1 MREESTCLEDKRVST
16 KKSKKGRSNLSVK
29 GRRKHFELL
38 PSDLQADDAEDDDAD
53 VDRLADN
60 TQQAPG
66 GHQSL
71 SGEGDVAAGVPDGN
85 DLEDVK
91 DKDAG
96 RRACGK
102 PATSTSF
109 EVEAVGGNDDVQAVA
124 PVRKKA
130 LSVLVICI
138 GGILLGS
145 AASRY
150 ALLHSAEKR
159 TTMFTASVEPSSA
172 GAKDSVNA
180 TRTLLPAASPPFPA
194 PAAQPRPPSPALPLL
209 ASPRP
214 PQSPCPSPALPPLAS
229 PRPPPSPPCVRQ
241 RACTLANVLP
251 PLPVLSDA
259 NRATERAWHSYVHT
273 VYGSPLPAGQV
284 IDLNTFTWF
293 FTDDNTSTARA
304 GAVEDADGNAPTQLL
319 RSPHHCLSVCE
330 AKYGESTYEGSPWV
344 HAQERTKVNP
354 GYVFLAI
361 GFFVQRSVWS
371 EPSAFEQCSRVE
383 VSHVRSSFS
392 YGGAGER
399 GVSWFF
405 HTVGSGIFLDCT
417 QLPTRGRTVV
427 YRDRLEF
434 SSVNQRWEDDRV
446 FPYSWMEANG
456 VAMIIFTQ
464 EGFKIQGNDAPP
476 RTEILV
482 RLENRRA
489 VELDGGDRG
498 VCLEGPGLRVKL
510 FAGWHGASRCACSP
524 LHKGGYV
531 FLHCEHNETELS
543 TEVRAAAD
551 LRLSSY
557 DADTPGPSEAVRAI

>member
-1 MREESTCLEDKRVST
+1 V
-16 KKSKKGRSNLSVK
+16 
-29 GRRKHFELL
+29 
-38 PSDLQADDAEDDDAD
+38 
-53 VDRLADN
+53 
-60 TQQAPG
+60 
-66 GHQSL
+66 
-71 SGEGDVAAGVPDGN
+71 
-85 DLEDVK
+85 
-91 DKDAG
+91 
-96 RRACGK
+96 
-102 PATSTSF
+102 
-109 EVEAVGGNDDVQAVA
+109 
-124 PVRKKA
+124 
-130 LSVLVICI
+130 
-138 GGILLGS
+138 
-145 AASRY
+145 
-150 ALLHSAEKR
+150 
-159 TTMFTASVEPSSA
+159 
-172 GAKDSVNA
+172 
-180 TRTLLPAASPPFPA
+180 
-194 PAAQPRPPSPALPLL
+194 
-209 ASPRP
+209 
-214 PQSPCPSPALPPLAS
+214 
-229 PRPPPSPPCVRQ
+229 
-241 RACTLANVLP
+241 
-251 PLPVLSDA
+251 
-259 NRATERAWHSYVHT
+259 TERAWHSYVHT
-273 VYGSPLPAGQV
+273 VYGSPLPEGQV

-293 FTDDNTSTARA
+293 FTDDNPSTARA

-371 EPSAFEQCSRVE
+371 EPSAFEQCSRIE

-405 HTVGSGIFLDCT
+405 HTVGSGIFLDCN

-434 SSVNQRWEDDRV
+434 SRVEQPFENDQV
-446 FPYSWMEANG
+446 FPYTWMGANG

-464 EGFKIQGNDAPP
+464 EGFKNNGKDAPP
-476 RTEILV
+476 RAEIIV
-482 RLENRRA
+482 KLENNRA
-489 VELDGGDRG
+489 SELAGGDRG
-498 VCLEGPGLRVKL
+498 VCLEGPGLRVKV

-557 DADTPGPSEAVRAI
+557 DADTPGPSEALRAI

>member
-1 MREESTCLEDKRVST
+1 MRAESSCLEDKRVST
-16 KKSKKGRSNLSVK
+16 KKSKKGRSNLNVK

-53 VDRLADN
+53 V
-60 TQQAPG
+60 QQRNG
-66 GHQSL
+66 GHQAL
-71 SGEGDVAAGVPDGN
+71 SGDVAADVPDGN
-85 DLEDVK
+85 DLEDVE
-91 DKDAG
+91 DKDTG

-109 EVEAVGGNDDVQAVA
+109 EVEAVGGNDNVQAVA

-150 ALLHSAEKR
+150 ALLHTS
-159 TTMFTASVEPSSA
+159 
-172 GAKDSVNA
+172 
-180 TRTLLPAASPPFPA
+180 
-194 PAAQPRPPSPALPLL
+194 
-209 ASPRP
+209 
-214 PQSPCPSPALPPLAS
+214 
-229 PRPPPSPPCVRQ
+229 CVRQ

-259 NRATERAWHSYVHT
+259 NRVTERAWHSYVHT
-273 VYGSPLPAGQV
+273 VYGSPLPEGQV

-304 GAVEDADGNAPTQLL
+304 GAVGDADGNAPTQLL

-330 AKYGESTYEGSPWV
+330 AKSDESTYEGSPWV
-344 HAQERTKVNP
+344 HAQEKTKVNP

-371 EPSAFEQCSRVE
+371 EPSAFEQCSRIE
-383 VSHVRSSFS
+383 VSHVRSTF
-392 YGGAGER
+392 YGGVGEV
-399 GVSWFF
+399 GLSWFF
-405 HTVGSGIFLDCT
+405 HTVGSGIFLDCN

-434 SSVNQRWEDDRV
+434 SRVEQPFENDQV
-446 FPYSWMEANG
+446 FPYTWMGANG

-464 EGFKIQGNDAPP
+464 EGFKNNGKDAPP
-476 RTEILV
+476 RAEIIV
-482 RLENRRA
+482 KLENNRA
-489 VELDGGDRG
+489 SELAGGDRG
-498 VCLEGPGLRVKL
+498 VCLEGPGLRVKV
-510 FAGWHGASRCACSP
+510 FAGWHGATRCACSP
-524 LHKGGYV
+524 LHKGGND
-531 FLHCEHNETELS
+531 FLHCEH
-543 TEVRAAAD
+543 
-551 LRLSSY
+551 
-557 DADTPGPSEAVRAI
+557 

>member
-1 MREESTCLEDKRVST
+1 MREESTCLEDKRVAT
-16 KKSKKGRSNLSVK
+16 KKSKKGRSNLNVK

-53 VDRLADN
+53 VDLLADN
-60 TQQAPG
+60 KQQRRG
-66 GHQSL
+66 GHQAL
-71 SGEGDVAAGVPDGN
+71 SGDIAADVPDGN
-85 DLEDVK
+85 DLEDVE
-91 DKDAG
+91 DKDTG

-109 EVEAVGGNDDVQAVA
+109 EVEAVGGNDGVQAVA

-130 LSVLVICI
+130 LSVLIICI

-145 AASRY
+145 AAS
-150 ALLHSAEKR
+150 
-159 TTMFTASVEPSSA
+159 
-172 GAKDSVNA
+172 
-180 TRTLLPAASPPFPA
+180 
-194 PAAQPRPPSPALPLL
+194 
-209 ASPRP
+209 
-214 PQSPCPSPALPPLAS
+214 
-229 PRPPPSPPCVRQ
+229 
-241 RACTLANVLP
+241 
-251 PLPVLSDA
+251 SDA
-259 NRATERAWHSYVHT
+259 NRVTERAWHSYVHT
-273 VYGSPLPAGQV
+273 VYGSPLPEGQV

-293 FTDDNTSTARA
+293 FTDGNTSTARA

-371 EPSAFEQCSRVE
+371 EPSAFEQCSRIE

-434 SSVNQRWEDDRV
+434 SRVNQRWEDDRV

-482 RLENRRA
+482 RLENKRA

-498 VCLEGPGLRVKL
+498 VCLEGPGLRVKV

-557 DADTPGPSEAVRAI
+557 DADTPGPSEALRAI